1 MTQKEL
7 EQKVIDAEGRVAKRE
22 AVLKKHNS
30 QLAKMIEKGAD
41 RFDISIKREDIKSA
55 TCKLAEARET
65 LANWQDKLNTRITRD
80 AYLEANTPEILKDFL
95 ENWKQ
100 HAIGYYR
107 EKRIRF
113 IEYREGLK
121 AKERAARLEAL
132 QTLPSLEKY
141 RELYKG
147 RELTDYDLANLWPRR
162 DVDAFLSERGL
173 EYHQIQ
179 KKLREAGDQ
188 ITLRLLEI
196 HNEDEREA
204 WLEKTMEEE
213 KRAKLLDLI
222 GRIMSTVGTITDA
235 AALYIGPEG
244 DINGIIVGTEGKAK
258 IQTIGAG
265 GYNIQCFHFRTLIHE
280 ILKGD
285 FSKFFYTLLHS
296 YCYETAR
303 RALKWLK
310 DPELIDF
317 AEWLLWLIIDS
328 TPDPGIP
335 IGNQS
340 SQLLALLYLDAFDH
354 WLRDDRGLVYGRYMD
369 DFYIIHSD
377 KLLLRQILKE
387 IEAYIKPLGL
397 RLNGKTQILPLKNGI
412 DFLGFHTY
420 LTQTGKVV
428 RKVRAKSIDNMK
440 RKIRKFRGLVDS
452 GKMTLDSVV
461 QSYASWTGHISH
473 GNTYHLRQN
482 MDAYF
487 FSYFP
492 ELKPSPKGDTT
503 HGPKTE
509 QPRKQVEG
517 QVRQPVRQPDHLDR
531 GR

>member
-55 TCKLAEARET
+55 TSKLAEARET

-80 AYLEANTPEILKDFL
+80 AYLEANTPEI
-95 ENWKQ
+95 
-100 HAIGYYR
+100 
-107 EKRIRF
+107 
-113 IEYREGLK
+113 LK

-173 EYHQIQ
+173 EYRQIQ

-188 ITLRLLEI
+188 ITLKLLEI

-280 ILKGD
+280 IK
-285 FSKFFYTLLHS
+285 
-296 YCYETAR
+296 
-303 RALKWLK
+303 
-310 DPELIDF
+310 
-317 AEWLLWLIIDS
+317 
-328 TPDPGIP
+328 
-335 IGNQS
+335 
-340 SQLLALLYLDAFDH
+340 
-354 WLRDDRGLVYGRYMD
+354 
-369 DFYIIHSD
+369 
-377 KLLLRQILKE
+377 
-387 IEAYIKPLGL
+387 
-397 RLNGKTQILPLKNGI
+397 
-412 DFLGFHTY
+412 
-420 LTQTGKVV
+420 
-428 RKVRAKSIDNMK
+428 
-440 RKIRKFRGLVDS
+440 
-452 GKMTLDSVV
+452 
-461 QSYASWTGHISH
+461 
-473 GNTYHLRQN
+473 
-482 MDAYF
+482 
-487 FSYFP
+487 
-492 ELKPSPKGDTT
+492 
-503 HGPKTE
+503 
-509 QPRKQVEG
+509 
-517 QVRQPVRQPDHLDR
+517 
-531 GR
+531 

>member
-41 RFDISIKREDIKSA
+41 HFDISIKREDIKSA
-55 TCKLAEARET
+55 TSKLAEARET
-65 LANWQDKLNTRITRD
+65 LANWRDKLNTRITRD

-188 ITLRLLEI
+188 ITLKLLEI

-265 GYNIQCFHFRTLIHE
+265 G
-280 ILKGD
+280 
-285 FSKFFYTLLHS
+285 
-296 YCYETAR
+296 
-303 RALKWLK
+303 
-310 DPELIDF
+310 
-317 AEWLLWLIIDS
+317 
-328 TPDPGIP
+328 
-335 IGNQS
+335 
-340 SQLLALLYLDAFDH
+340 
-354 WLRDDRGLVYGRYMD
+354 
-369 DFYIIHSD
+369 
-377 KLLLRQILKE
+377 
-387 IEAYIKPLGL
+387 
-397 RLNGKTQILPLKNGI
+397 
-412 DFLGFHTY
+412 
-420 LTQTGKVV
+420 
-428 RKVRAKSIDNMK
+428 
-440 RKIRKFRGLVDS
+440 
-452 GKMTLDSVV
+452 
-461 QSYASWTGHISH
+461 
-473 GNTYHLRQN
+473 
-482 MDAYF
+482 
-487 FSYFP
+487 
-492 ELKPSPKGDTT
+492 
-503 HGPKTE
+503 
-509 QPRKQVEG
+509 
-517 QVRQPVRQPDHLDR
+517 
-531 GR
+531 

>member
-1 MTQKEL
+1 MAWLQVHQTLKDHRKLFDAADQL
-7 EQKVIDAEGRVAKRE
+7 EVEPPHMMGLLVSFWLWALDNAPTGSLVDITPRMISRAAQWDGDPEK
-22 AVLKKHNS
+22 
-30 QLAKMIEKGAD
+30 LAKTLIRAGWIDEK
-41 RFDISIKREDIKSA
+41 EDG
-55 TCKLAEARET
+55 T
-65 LANWQDKLNTRITRD
+65 
-80 AYLEANTPEILKDFL
+80 
-95 ENWKQ
+95 
-100 HAIGYYR
+100 
-107 EKRIRF
+107 
-113 IEYREGLK
+113 
-121 AKERAARLEAL
+121 
-132 QTLPSLEKY
+132 
-141 RELYKG
+141 
-147 RELTDYDLANLWPRR
+147 
-162 DVDAFLSERGL
+162 
-173 EYHQIQ
+173 
-179 KKLREAGDQ
+179 
-188 ITLRLLEI
+188 LEI
-196 HNEDEREA
+196 HDWYEYAGKLIDQRQAEKERSRSRRAAAAASADASPDDPTPTAGRPANSRKKAGGRVDQSREDKTREGNTPPSPSDEGSDGGTKSLVEARFLEFWKAYPKKTGKQYALKA
-204 WLEKTMEEE
+204 WNKIKPTAELHE
-213 KRAKLLDLI
+213 
-222 GRIMSTVGTITDA
+222 RIMQAVDAQKRSDQWRRENGRYIPNPSTW
-235 AALYIGPEG
+235 L
-244 DINGIIVGTEGKAK
+244 NGG
-258 IQTIGAG
+258 
-265 GYNIQCFHFRTLIHE
+265 
-280 ILKGD
+280 
-285 FSKFFYTLLHS
+285 
-296 YCYETAR
+296 
-303 RALKWLK
+303 
-310 DPELIDF
+310 
-317 AEWLLWLIIDS
+317 
-328 TPDPGIP
+328 
-335 IGNQS
+335 
-340 SQLLALLYLDAFDH
+340 YLDAFDH

-517 QVRQPVRQPDHLDR
+517 QVRQPIRQPDRLDR

>member
-55 TCKLAEARET
+55 TSKLAEARET

-196 HNEDEREA
+196 RDEDEREA
-204 WLEKTMEEE
+204 WLEKTMDEE

-222 GRIMSTVGTITDA
+222 GRIISTVGTITDDDAVDVALGAYVERRGVGDGSDRAHNA
-235 AALYIGPEG
+235 A
-244 DINGIIVGTEGKAK
+244 D
-258 IQTIGAG
+258 
-265 GYNIQCFHFRTLIHE
+265 
-280 ILKGD
+280 
-285 FSKFFYTLLHS
+285 
-296 YCYETAR
+296 
-303 RALKWLK
+303 
-310 DPELIDF
+310 
-317 AEWLLWLIIDS
+317 
-328 TPDPGIP
+328 
-335 IGNQS
+335 
-340 SQLLALLYLDAFDH
+340 
-354 WLRDDRGLVYGRYMD
+354 
-369 DFYIIHSD
+369 
-377 KLLLRQILKE
+377 
-387 IEAYIKPLGL
+387 
-397 RLNGKTQILPLKNGI
+397 
-412 DFLGFHTY
+412 
-420 LTQTGKVV
+420 
-428 RKVRAKSIDNMK
+428 
-440 RKIRKFRGLVDS
+440 
-452 GKMTLDSVV
+452 
-461 QSYASWTGHISH
+461 
-473 GNTYHLRQN
+473 
-482 MDAYF
+482 
-487 FSYFP
+487 
-492 ELKPSPKGDTT
+492 
-503 HGPKTE
+503 
-509 QPRKQVEG
+509 
-517 QVRQPVRQPDHLDR
+517 
-531 GR
+531 

>member
-1 MTQKEL
+1 MTQNDLRE
-7 EQKVIDAEGRVAKRE
+7 KVINAEAKVAKRK
-22 AVLKKHNS
+22 AVLKKHRE
-30 QLAKMIEKGAD
+30 QLAKLIQKGAD
-41 RFDISIKREDIKSA
+41 KFDISIKKDDIESA
-55 TCKLAEARET
+55 KRKLEEAEKI
-65 LANWQDKLNTRITRD
+65 LNNWKEKLDERITAD
-80 AYLEANTPEILKDFL
+80 DYLEANAPEILKDFL

-113 IEYREGLK
+113 IEYRKDLK

-188 ITLRLLEI
+188 ITLKLLEI

-280 ILKGD
+280 IK
-285 FSKFFYTLLHS
+285 
-296 YCYETAR
+296 
-303 RALKWLK
+303 
-310 DPELIDF
+310 
-317 AEWLLWLIIDS
+317 
-328 TPDPGIP
+328 
-335 IGNQS
+335 
-340 SQLLALLYLDAFDH
+340 
-354 WLRDDRGLVYGRYMD
+354 
-369 DFYIIHSD
+369 
-377 KLLLRQILKE
+377 
-387 IEAYIKPLGL
+387 
-397 RLNGKTQILPLKNGI
+397 
-412 DFLGFHTY
+412 
-420 LTQTGKVV
+420 
-428 RKVRAKSIDNMK
+428 
-440 RKIRKFRGLVDS
+440 
-452 GKMTLDSVV
+452 
-461 QSYASWTGHISH
+461 
-473 GNTYHLRQN
+473 
-482 MDAYF
+482 
-487 FSYFP
+487 
-492 ELKPSPKGDTT
+492 
-503 HGPKTE
+503 
-509 QPRKQVEG
+509 
-517 QVRQPVRQPDHLDR
+517 
-531 GR
+531 

>member
-65 LANWQDKLNTRITRD
+65 LANWQDKLNTRD
-80 AYLEANTPEILKDFL
+80 AYLEANTPEILKDVL

-107 EKRIRF
+107 QKRIRF

-162 DVDAFLSERGL
+162 DVDAFLSERRL

-244 DINGIIVGTEGKAK
+244 DIISPDLNTTSQTMAWIMDTYSVNVGHTTLGVVTGK
-258 IQTIGAG
+258 
-265 GYNIQCFHFRTLIHE
+265 LISRE
-280 ILKGD
+280 
-285 FSKFFYTLLHS
+285 
-296 YCYETAR
+296 
-303 RALKWLK
+303 LK
-310 DPELIDF
+310 DKLGIGSDTVRTNANADAWSADAPFMAQPPPENS
-317 AEWLLWLIIDS
+317 AARMAS
-328 TPDPGIP
+328 THWRRTALPG
-335 IGNQS
+335 
-340 SQLLALLYLDAFDH
+340 
-354 WLRDDRGLVYGRYMD
+354 
-369 DFYIIHSD
+369 
-377 KLLLRQILKE
+377 K
-387 IEAYIKPLGL
+387 
-397 RLNGKTQILPLKNGI
+397 
-412 DFLGFHTY
+412 
-420 LTQTGKVV
+420 
-428 RKVRAKSIDNMK
+428 
-440 RKIRKFRGLVDS
+440 
-452 GKMTLDSVV
+452 
-461 QSYASWTGHISH
+461 
-473 GNTYHLRQN
+473 
-482 MDAYF
+482 
-487 FSYFP
+487 
-492 ELKPSPKGDTT
+492 
-503 HGPKTE
+503 
-509 QPRKQVEG
+509 
-517 QVRQPVRQPDHLDR
+517 
-531 GR
+531 